1 MPHHTADTITFVL
14 TITWLT
20 AH

>member
-1 MPHHTADTITFVL
+1 MPHHTAVTITIVL